1 MVVHKPEGDIT
12 LGLYFFYKYSV
23 PADTW
28 RYNYLTTTTE
38 RLLTLTF

>member
-12 LGLYFFYKYSV
+12 LGLYFKYSV